1 MISISKERVISLII
15 ILLLSSVI
23 FSYINNNNKEIEK
36 FGNNEGYNKY
46 EKYIKHEEILP
57 SSCKVSP
64 KQVIDDPL
72 HYPSFHFVDTEII
85 MNPQL
90 YNSEYTNVYFR
101 QILDKYVE
109 KVDEDLIDEDHY
121 NKKSYSTKYVIKKY
135 YNFLKS
141 FSRKLNTNIHLIN
154 LKAKSTFYVVK
165 NRLKRLYVHKKNNN
179 KLLMDIEM
187 ILYRKGMSHAKVIH
201 CQVYINGFFSK
212 IVDLSVLGVAFQ
224 DSFEFL
230 PDKDYYRENVRIFS
244 NDRTPYN
251 TARGYYRDDSDETI
265 TLKEYNSHSKFE
277 DVKFGTGF
285 KIDEPKYS
293 KWELR
298 RLLNK
303 RRNDLKQE
311 RQITV

>member
-1 MISISKERVISLII
+1 
-15 ILLLSSVI
+15 
-23 FSYINNNNKEIEK
+23 
-36 FGNNEGYNKY
+36 
-46 EKYIKHEEILP
+46 
-57 SSCKVSP
+57 
-64 KQVIDDPL
+64 
-72 HYPSFHFVDTEII
+72 
-85 MNPQL
+85 
-90 YNSEYTNVYFR
+90 
-101 QILDKYVE
+101 
-109 KVDEDLIDEDHY
+109 
-121 NKKSYSTKYVIKKY
+121 
-135 YNFLKS
+135 
-141 FSRKLNTNIHLIN
+141 
-154 LKAKSTFYVVK
+154 
-165 NRLKRLYVHKKNNN
+165 
-179 KLLMDIEM
+179 
-187 ILYRKGMSHAKVIH
+187 MSHAKVIY

-285 KIDEPKYS
+285 NIDEPKYS